1 MEPSTVFK
9 IATTPDE
16 FEQIHRLNYQTF
28 VGEIP
33 QHAPNPEG
41 RLVDKF
47 HAENTY
53 LIGVREGKV
62 IAMMAVRRRRPF
74 SLDAKLPDLDR
85 WLPPGL
91 RPVEVRLFAVLP
103 AYRNGP
109 VPAQLLH
116 CIARHCLD
124 RGDDLG
130 IISGA
135 VRRMSLYRALGFE
148 SFGPRV
154 GTAEAPYQPMMQ
166 TLESFLQVVDARRAM
181 QRVASGP
188 TSPPVNLL
196 PGPVSVSAGVFA
208 AFGRP
213 TVSHRSPEFVDQIAT
228 VRRRLAALTSANDV
242 QIVVGSGSLANDI
255 VAGQLAGLGRPGIVV
270 STGEFGERLADHARR
285 AGLEFHW
292 ARLPWGAVPSAADYE
307 DAFSQVKSPAW
318 VWMVHHETSTG
329 VLHDLTTVK
338 ELARKHRSR
347 LCLDCISSI
356 GAVPV
361 DLTDV
366 HLATGSSGKA
376 LAGLPGL
383 GLVFHREPPVQRPD
397 LPRYLDLGLWAASD
411 GVPFTH
417 SSNLVMALD
426 VALAE
431 VERLKYGRCGDGSLA
446 GWFRT
451 ELRAAGLVLKAEEP
465 HASPIIVTVALPA
478 AIRASDIGATLEQR
492 GFLTSHRSG
501 YLSARN
507 WIQFSL
513 MTNPSREALTE
524 LIGQLRSLVPQAGGH
539 TDKAIA

>member
-1 MEPSTVFK
+1 MEPTTVFK
-9 IATTPDE
+9 IATSPDE

-47 HAENTY
+47 HTENVY
-53 LIGVREGKV
+53 LIGLREGKV

-85 WLPPGL
+85 WLPAGL
-91 RPVEVRLFAVLP
+91 RPVEIRLFAVLP

-116 CIARHCLD
+116 FIARYCLA

-166 TLESFLQVVDARRAM
+166 TLESFLQVVDARRGM

-188 TSPPVNLL
+188 PPVTVNLL
-196 PGPVSVSAGVFA
+196 PGPVTVSPAVLA
-208 AFGRP
+208 AFSRP
-213 TVSHRSPEFVDQIAT
+213 TISHRTPDFVDQVSAL
-228 VRRRLAALTSANDV
+228 RRRLAALNSAADV
-242 QIVVGSGSLANDI
+242 QIMVGSGSLANDV
-255 VAGQLAGLGRPGIVV
+255 VAGQLASLGRPGIVV

-292 ARLPWGAVPSAADYE
+292 ARLPWGAVPSPADYQE
-307 DAFSQVKSPAW
+307 AFAQVKNPAW
-318 VWMVHHETSTG
+318 LWMVHHETSTG
-329 VLHDLTTVK
+329 VLHDLAVLK
-338 ELARKHRSR
+338 ELAREHRCK

-376 LAGLPGL
+376 IAGFPGL
-383 GLVFHREPPVQRPD
+383 GLVFHHDAPAVRPD
-397 LPRYLDLGLWAASD
+397 LPRYLDLGFWAASD
-411 GVPFTH
+411 GIPFTH
-417 SSNLVMALD
+417 SSNLIMALD

-431 VERLKYGRCGDGSLA
+431 VERLTGGRCGDGSLA
-446 GWFRT
+446 AWFRG
-451 ELRAAGLVLKAEEP
+451 ELRAAGLMLKADEA
-465 HASPIIVTVALPA
+465 HASPIIVTVALPSVT
-478 AIRASDIGATLEQR
+478 RASDVGAALEQR

-501 YLSARN
+501 YLAARN

-513 MTNPSREALTE
+513 MTNPTRESLLE
-524 LIGQLRSLVPQAGGH
+524 LIGHLRTLAVPAGSH
-539 TDKAIA
+539 AKAIA